1 MMISLIFLLSEI
13 EVLIFV
19 QATIQGFEAKG
30 FSTEESESLLR
41 KSVEIAR
48 EARDMYYERC
58 TEGSCNDS
66 GDGRILKRRP
76 IMVAASVGSYGA
88 YLADGSEYR

>member
-1 MMISLIFLLSEI
+1 MG
-13 EVLIFV
+13 

-30 FSTEESESLLR
+30 FSREESEAILK

-48 EARDMYYERC
+48 EARDMYIENC
-58 TEGSCNDS
+58 SKSPCEGAE
-66 GDGRILKRRP
+66 DGKLLKNRP
-76 IMVAASVGSYGA
+76 ILIAASVGSYGA